1 MSNLDMNSIFD
12 EGKFYFVVV
21 DVDTGVD
28 EVQEEELYAAGQEPN
43 NELKLKIKFF
53 NLQLWKI

>member
-1 MSNLDMNSIFD
+1 MSNLEVNSIFD

-53 NLQLWKI
+53 NFQL